1 MITDEILGRKNKRK
15 WYAFGLGLLAVLM
28 AIGVNLSS
36 KIWGLQLRVFFILLL
51 LLITYELFSDKMM

>member
-15 WYAFGLGLLAVLM
+15 WYAFGLGLLSALM
-28 AIGVNLSS
+28 AIGTNLSS
-36 KIWGLQLRVFFILLL
+36 EILGVQIRVIFILLL